1 MGCAGGSLHLGR
13 RVSFRVTLEVGCAGG
28 CLEMGRLGHGRL
40 SLDEMFDR
48 V

>member
-13 RVSFRVTLEVGCAGG
+13 RVSLEVGCAGG

-40 SLDEMFDR
+40 SLDKMFDR